1 MTEHMSLPP
10 SSALSAAES
19 ILPVPP
25 EGSAEF
31 SYPTIA
37 QELGESL
44 LLLLRVGS
52 LLARSG
58 AAAFRVRGAM
68 QRVARAVGVERA
80 EFVVAV
86 DSITASVFVSDQFRT
101 QTVRLPPLGVDM
113 NLLCQIELL
122 TRHLA
127 PTEPEALSKRLD
139 ALQGAPALYPKWL
152 SILSLGAACSAFCA
166 AGHGDLF
173 QILGT
178 FGGASAG
185 HSVRLLL
192 LARQAPLIK
201 IVVSCAFS
209 AALVS
214 SAIVWLMHPALV
226 GQSYEI
232 VGLATLSSVLFLIP
246 GVPLVTS
253 VVDLVHLDITTAIGR
268 ASYAAVIVS
277 AIAVGVFAF
286 IALAGFFFR

>member
-1 MTEHMSLPP
+1 MSERMSLPP
-10 SSALSAAES
+10 SSAFSAAES
-19 ILPVPP
+19 ILPIPP
-25 EGSAEF
+25 PSTEDF
-31 SYPTIA
+31 SYPAIA

-68 QRVARAVGVERA
+68 QRVAGAVGVERA

-86 DSITASVFVSDQFRT
+86 DSITASVFDRDQFRT

-122 TRHLA
+122 TRHLT
-127 PTEPEALSKRLD
+127 PTEPEVLGKRLD
-139 ALQGAPALYPKWL
+139 ALQSAPRLYPKWL
-152 SILSLGAACSAFCA
+152 TILGLGAACGAFCA
-166 AGHGDLF
+166 AGKGDLY
-173 QILGT
+173 QIFGT
-178 FGGASAG
+178 FGGAAAG
-185 HSVRLLL
+185 HSVRLFM
-192 LARQAPLIK
+192 LARQTPLIK
-201 IVVSCAFS
+201 IVVSCAFT
-209 AALVS
+209 AALVG
-214 SAIVWLMHPALV
+214 SAIVWLVHPALI

-253 VVDLVHLDITTAIGR
+253 IVDLVHLDITAAIGR
-268 ASYAAVIVS
+268 ASYAAVIVA

-286 IALAGFFFR
+286 IAVAGLFFR